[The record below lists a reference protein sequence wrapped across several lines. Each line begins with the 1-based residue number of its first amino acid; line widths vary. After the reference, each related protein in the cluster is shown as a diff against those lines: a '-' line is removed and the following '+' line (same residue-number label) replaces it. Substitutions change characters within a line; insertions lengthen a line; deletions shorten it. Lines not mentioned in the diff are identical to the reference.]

1 VTTVQ
6 APALTAAFASRLAR
20 VALGNV
26 VTEYPTKQDHVLAGP
41 ADVLTSRAMHPAF
54 YGSFDWH
61 SCVHMHW
68 SLARLRRLFPA
79 LPERAA
85 IGRVFD
91 AHLNAATIAGEL
103 AYLARPASTSFERPY
118 GWAWLLEL
126 TRELRAD
133 DDPDAERWSNALA
146 PLALAFSL
154 RFRAWLPRADYPVR
168 YGMHSNGAFALA
180 FAIDYARA
188 AGDGALERACM
199 SRALAWFG
207 EDRDAPSGW
216 EPSGADFL
224 SPSLVEADLMRRV
237 LPHDRFG
244 DWLDA
249 FLPSLARGEPASLFT
264 PARVSDRADPHIV
277 HLDGLNLSRAWSM
290 TGVANALPPGD
301 PRAVALEAAAKRHV
315 DAGLA
320 GLESG
325 DYMGAHWLAS
335 FALLAL
341 TEQ

>member
-1 VTTVQ
+1 MQ
-6 APALTAAFASRLAR
+6 ASALNVAFASRLAR
-20 VALGNV
+20 IALDNV
-26 VTEYPTKQDHVLAGP
+26 VAEFPAKQDHVLASP
-41 ADVLTSRAMHPAF
+41 ADAQAPRALHPAF

-68 SLARLRRLFPA
+68 SLARVRRLFPT

-85 IGRVFD
+85 IDRVFD
-91 AHLNAATIAGEL
+91 AHLHAPAIAGEI
-103 AYLARPASTSFERPY
+103 AYLARPSSGSFERPY

-126 TRELRAD
+126 ARELAAGD
-133 DDPDAERWSNALA
+133 DLDAQRHARALA
-146 PLALAFSL
+146 PLAQAFAQ
-154 RFRAWLPRADYPVR
+154 RFRAWLPRADYPIR
-168 YGMHSNGAFALA
+168 YGMHANGAFALA

-188 AGDGALERACM
+188 AGDGALERACV

-207 EDRDAPSGW
+207 DDRDAPASW

-237 LPHDRFG
+237 LPHERYG
-244 DWLDA
+244 AWLDG
-249 FLPSLARGEPASLFT
+249 FLPGLARGEPASLFS
-264 PARVSDRADPHIV
+264 PAKVSDRADPHIV

-290 TGVANALPPGD
+290 RGIANALAPAD
-301 PRAVALEAAAKRHV
+301 ARIAVLEDAAARHAA
-315 DAGLA
+315 AGLA
-320 GLESG
+320 GLDSG

-341 TEQ
+341 SEQ

>member
-1 VTTVQ
+1 MTVQ
-6 APALTAAFASRLAR
+6 APALTVAYASRLAR

-26 VTEYPTKQDHVLAGP
+26 VSEFPAKQDHTLAAASDAKTP
-41 ADVLTSRAMHPAF
+41 RALHPAF

-68 SLARLRRLFPA
+68 SLARLRRLFPT

-85 IGRVFD
+85 IDRVFD
-91 AHLNAATIAGEL
+91 AHLNAAAIAAEL
-103 AYLARPASTSFERPY
+103 DYLTRPASAAFERPY

-126 TRELRAD
+126 ARELGAD
-133 DDPDAERWSNALA
+133 DDPDARRWSKALV
-146 PLALAFSL
+146 PLAQAFAL

-168 YGMHSNGAFALA
+168 YGMHANGAFALA

-188 AGDGALERACM
+188 TGDGALEHACT

-207 EDRDAPSGW
+207 DDRDAPADW

-224 SPSLVEADLMRRV
+224 SPSLVESDLMRRV
-237 LPHDRFG
+237 LPHDGFG
-244 DWLDA
+244 AWLDG
-249 FLPSLARGEPASLFT
+249 FLPALARGEPASLFA
-264 PARVSDRADPHIV
+264 PVRVSDRADPHIV

-290 TGVANALPPGD
+290 TGIANALPLGD
-301 PRAVALEAAAKRHV
+301 PRAVTLELAAKRHV
-315 DAGLA
+315 DAGLV
-320 GLESG
+320 GLDSA

>member
-1 VTTVQ
+1 MTTVQ
-6 APALTAAFASRLAR
+6 ASALTAAYASRLAR

-26 VTEYPTKQDHVLAGP
+26 VTEYPTKQDHVLEA
-41 ADVLTSRAMHPAF
+41 ATDAQTSRALHPAF

-85 IGRVFD
+85 IDRVFD
-91 AHLNAATIAGEL
+91 AHLSAATIAAEL
-103 AYLARPASTSFERPY
+103 GYLARPASGSFERPY

-126 TRELRAD
+126 ARELGAD
-133 DDPDAERWSNALA
+133 DDPDADRWSQALA
-146 PLALAFSL
+146 PLAQAFAQ
-154 RFRAWLPRADYPVR
+154 RFRDWLPRADYPIR
-168 YGMHSNGAFALA
+168 YGMHANGAFALA

-188 AGDGALERACM
+188 AGDGPLERACTT
-199 SRALAWFG
+199 RALAWFG
-207 EDRDAPSGW
+207 DDRDAPADW

-244 DWLDA
+244 AWLDA
-249 FLPSLARGEPASLFT
+249 FLPGLARAEPASLFT

-290 TGVANALPPGD
+290 TGIANALPPAD
-301 PRAVALEAAAKRHV
+301 PRVVALGKAAKRHV

-320 GLESG
+320 GLDSG

-335 FALLAL
+335 FAVLAL
-341 TEQ
+341 SEQ

>member
-1 VTTVQ
+1 
-6 APALTAAFASRLAR
+6 
-20 VALGNV
+20 
-26 VTEYPTKQDHVLAGP
+26 
-41 ADVLTSRAMHPAF
+41 M
-54 YGSFDWH
+54 
-61 SCVHMHW
+61 
-68 SLARLRRLFPA
+68 
-79 LPERAA
+79 
-85 IGRVFD
+85 
-91 AHLNAATIAGEL
+91 
-103 AYLARPASTSFERPY
+103 
-118 GWAWLLEL
+118 
-126 TRELRAD
+126 
-133 DDPDAERWSNALA
+133 ALA
-146 PLALAFSL
+146 PLAQAFAW

-168 YGMHSNGAFALA
+168 YGMHANGAFALA

-188 AGDGALERACM
+188 AGDGALERACT
-199 SRALAWFG
+199 SRALLWFG
-207 EDRDAPSGW
+207 DDRDAPADW

-249 FLPSLARGEPASLFT
+249 FLPALTRGEPASLFT

-290 TGVANALPPGD
+290 TGIANALPPGD
-301 PRAVALEAAAKRHV
+301 PRVVTLEAAAKRHV

-341 TEQ
+341 SEQ

>member
-1 VTTVQ
+1 M
-6 APALTAAFASRLAR
+6 L
-20 VALGNV
+20 
-26 VTEYPTKQDHVLAGP
+26 EGP

-85 IGRVFD
+85 IDRVFD
-91 AHLNAATIAGEL
+91 AHLNAATIEGEL
-103 AYLARPASTSFERPY
+103 AYLVRPASASFERPY

-126 TRELRAD
+126 ARELRAD

-146 PLALAFSL
+146 PLAEAFAL

-168 YGMHSNGAFALA
+168 YGMHTNGAFALA

-188 AGDGALERACM
+188 AGDVALERACV

-207 EDRDAPSGW
+207 EDRDAPAAW
-216 EPSGADFL
+216 EPSGTDFL
-224 SPSLVEADLMRRV
+224 SPSLMEADLMRRV

-249 FLPSLARGEPASLFT
+249 FLPALARGGPASLIA

-277 HLDGLNLSRAWSM
+277 HLDGLNLSRAWC
-290 TGVANALPPGD
+290 L
-301 PRAVALEAAAKRHV
+301 RAVAGALPAGDPLRPALAAAADEHV
-315 DAGLA
+315 AAGLA
-320 GLESG
+320 HVMTG
-325 DYMGAHWLAS
+325 DYMGEHWLAS
-335 FALLAL
+335 FAVYLLGIPAP
-341 TEQ
+341 